1 MFDAVPTQSVRWF
14 RAKNVV
20 FAIIAA
26 MTIYVLYHNERF
38 LIDPA
43 HPVWQHYRDLGV
55 FLLVHGVAGACA
67 LILAPMQFSDRLRM
81 RFTKLHRVVGRTY
94 VTAAL
99 VLAPFGVYTQ
109 WLNER
114 LGLFPTSFT
123 IETIIQ
129 ASILMITT
137 AIGLVFA
144 RKRMIPQHREWMTR
158 SYAAALTFVW
168 IRVVLG
174 VDGLGPERG
183 AERRYHRDGGLVLHG
198 DVGLARRYR
207 DRASGFSTMASKS
220 PCRAHSERCKFTG
233 GRSPRNL
240 RRQDP
245 NDKVPLS
252 DFGWALCE
260 RAWTTAIGAQ
270 DTSIPDFAPS
280 PDVGWVSYGPEF
292 IPPASGPKPV
302 AADPAHPFIANAIE
316 YRAGQPDVS
325 FPDRQSTFAVAD
337 LTNPILQPWARD
349 ELRKLNEIVLSG
361 KPLFE
366 RRTGCWPS
374 GVPAFNLYVVAAD
387 VFHSDAD
394 QGHDDFAHWIIR
406 SGTSI

>member
-1 MFDAVPTQSVRWF
+1 MFDAVQTQSARWF

-20 FAIIAA
+20 FATIAA

-55 FLLVHGVAGACA
+55 FLLIHGVAGACA

-144 RKRMIPQHREWMTR
+144 RKRMIPQHRQWMTR

-174 VDGLGPERG
+174 VTGWDQNVAQNAAIIETVVWCFTATSVLLADIVIELQAYRPRPAKAP
-183 AERRYHRDGGLVLHG
+183 AE
-198 DVGLARRYR
+198 
-207 DRASGFSTMASKS
+207 
-220 PCRAHSERCKFTG
+220 
-233 GRSPRNL
+233 
-240 RRQDP
+240 
-245 NDKVPLS
+245 
-252 DFGWALCE
+252 
-260 RAWTTAIGAQ
+260 
-270 DTSIPDFAPS
+270 
-280 PDVGWVSYGPEF
+280 
-292 IPPASGPKPV
+292 PA
-302 AADPAHPFIANAIE
+302 ANA
-316 YRAGQPDVS
+316 VS
-325 FPDRQSTFAVAD
+325 SQARVRQ
-337 LTNPILQPWARD
+337 
-349 ELRKLNEIVLSG
+349 
-361 KPLFE
+361 
-366 RRTGCWPS
+366 
-374 GVPAFNLYVVAAD
+374 
-387 VFHSDAD
+387 
-394 QGHDDFAHWIIR
+394 
-406 SGTSI
+406 GT